1 MIQSQPHL
9 ASLSTIVLAW
19 ASQSLLISVAAQPA
33 PALPQ
38 SNSWRAPPDSSQYR
52 EIHSAIARHHVDH
65 DTAQAVQVAAGF
77 ERSNWATGSV
87 FTDPFYT
94 LPENTSVAKPGDIL
108 KIEQVTNASL
118 YTAPPNIAISRILY
132 QTEDFNG
139 TSIPASGYVLWP
151 WMAHRLRNTS
161 GIPTV
166 VWAHGT
172 SGAPA
177 ECAPSHV
184 VGRAFSL
191 LIIFNFQ
198 PSIVL

>member
-1 MIQSQPHL
+1 MQPQPHL
-9 ASLSTIVLAW
+9 ASFSTILLTL
-19 ASQSLLISVAAQPA
+19 ASQSHLIRTAAQLA
-33 PALPQ
+33 PALSQ
-38 SNSWRAPPDSSQYR
+38 SNSWRALPNSPHYR
-52 EIHSAIARHHVDH
+52 EIHSAIARNNVDD
-65 DTAQAVQVAAGF
+65 DTAQAVQVSAGF
-77 ERSNWATGSV
+77 ERSNWATESV

-94 LPENTSVAKPGDIL
+94 LPENVSMAKPGDIL
-108 KIEQVTNASL
+108 KVEQVTNASF
-118 YTAPPNIAISRILY
+118 YTAPPNVAISRILF

-151 WMAHRLRNTS
+151 WMAHRLKKTS

-184 VGRAFSL
+184 VGRAFLL
-191 LIIFNFQ
+191 LIFL
-198 PSIVL
+198 SAGLRLA